1 MALVNLVKKIG
12 NWLWTG
18 ADTLRKVLHLFVLL
32 FFFAIVVSASLDSA
46 PVLPSNAALV
56 ISPVGSI
63 VEQLEGTAYDRAVAE
78 ILGEENPQTLLQ
90 DILDGLEFAKDDE
103 RINAVVLDLRNMGGS
118 GLSKLRVL
126 GDALEDFRDSGK
138 PVLAMSSYYSQGS
151 YYLAAHADEAYLH
164 EDGFLFF
171 TGFGS
176 YQNFYKSAIDKLLID
191 WNVFRVGTHKSAVE
205 PFMRNDMSDESRDSM
220 GDLLGQLW
228 SLYQMDIVESRELS
242 AGALDDIT
250 DNFVELVSSGSSRL
264 GDIYVERGLLDGLLT
279 QTGFHEKVLEY
290 VEEHPDHEGQYQ
302 SASLSNYLVDQR
314 LSQPDAVR
322 EENVAIVV
330 ASGTILNGKQA
341 PGTIGGD
348 STSQLL
354 KRARMDESVKAVVLR
369 VDSPGGSVFASRLIG
384 SEVRAL
390 QEAGKPVVASM
401 SSSAAS
407 GGYWIS
413 MAADRIFA
421 NSATITGSIGVFGMF
436 PTFERTLGAAGI
448 TTDGIGTSP
457 WAGALRP
464 DREMSDDA
472 KQLFQLLVN
481 HDYDDFISR
490 VSEDREIDKQQ
501 VDRIAQGQVW
511 TGADALANGLVDE
524 IGSLEDAVA
533 AAAEL
538 AELEEGD
545 FGRKYINPELSGA
558 EQFAVEFL
566 ATATGRKLL
575 GEAVSRPQSSVARL
589 AAMVEQALAPMMLF
603 NDPKGSYSHC
613 FCSFE

>member
-32 FFFAIVVSASLDSA
+32 FLFAIVVSASLDSA

-78 ILGEENPQTLLQ
+78 FLGEENPQTLLQ

-103 RINAVVLDLRNMGGS
+103 RINAVVLDLRNMGGA

-126 GDALEDFRDSGK
+126 GDAIENFRESGK

-205 PFMRNDMSDESRDSM
+205 PYMRNDMSDESRESLEQ
-220 GDLLGQLW
+220 LLGQLW
-228 SLYQMDIVESRELS
+228 SLYQSDIVETRELS
-242 AGALDDIT
+242 VGALDDIT
-250 DNFVELVSSGSSRL
+250 DNFVDLVSAGSGRL
-264 GDIYVERGLLDGLLT
+264 GDIYLERGLLDGLLT
-279 QTGFHEKVLEY
+279 QAEFQEKVLEY

-302 SASLSNYLVDQR
+302 WASLRDYLVDQR

-390 QEAGKPVVASM
+390 QKAGKPVVASM

-436 PTFERTLGAAGI
+436 PTFERTLDAVGI
-448 TTDGIGTSP
+448 STDGIGTSP

-464 DREMSDDA
+464 DREMSEDA

-538 AELEEGD
+538 AELEDGD

-575 GEAVSRPQSSVARL
+575 GEAVSRPQSSVDRL
-589 AAMVEQALAPMMLF
+589 AAMIEQALSPMMLF

>member
-12 NWLWTG
+12 NCLWTG

-32 FFFAIVVSASLDSA
+32 FLFAIVVSASLDSA

-78 ILGEENPQTLLQ
+78 FLGEENPQTLLQ

-103 RINAVVLDLRNMGGS
+103 RINAVVLDLRNMGGA

-126 GDALEDFRDSGK
+126 GDAIENFRESGK

-176 YQNFYKSAIDKLLID
+176 YLNFYKSAIDKLLID

-205 PFMRNDMSDESRDSM
+205 PYMRNDMSDESRESLEQ
-220 GDLLGQLW
+220 LLGQLW
-228 SLYQMDIVESRELS
+228 SLYQSDIVETRELS
-242 AGALDDIT
+242 VGALDDIT
-250 DNFVELVSSGSSRL
+250 DNFVDLVSAGSGRL
-264 GDIYVERGLLDGLLT
+264 GDIYLERGLLDGLLT
-279 QTGFHEKVLEY
+279 QAEFQEKVLEY

-302 SASLSNYLVDQR
+302 WASLRDYLVDQR

-390 QEAGKPVVASM
+390 QKAGKPVVASM

-436 PTFERTLGAAGI
+436 PTFERTLDAVGI
-448 TTDGIGTSP
+448 STDGIGTSP

-464 DREMSDDA
+464 DREMSEDA

-538 AELEEGD
+538 AELEDGD

-575 GEAVSRPQSSVARL
+575 GEAVSRPQSSVDRL
-589 AAMVEQALAPMMLF
+589 AAMIEQALSPMMLF

>member
-1 MALVNLVKKIG
+1 MALVNMVKKIV
-12 NWLWTG
+12 NWVWTG
-18 ADTLRKVLHLFVLL
+18 VDTLRKVLHLFVLL
-32 FFFAIVVSASLDSA
+32 FLFAVAISASLDSA
-46 PVLPSNAALV
+46 PLLPSNAALV
-56 ISPVGSI
+56 ISPAGSI
-63 VEQLEGTAYDRAVAE
+63 VEQMEGTAYDRAIAE
-78 ILGEENPQTLLQ
+78 FLGEESPQTLLQ

-103 RINAVVLDLRNMGGS
+103 RIKAVVLDLRNMGGS

-126 GDALEDFRDSGK
+126 GDAIEDFRESDK
-138 PVLAMSSYYSQGS
+138 PVLAMSNYYSQGS

-171 TGFGS
+171 TGFGV
-176 YQNFYKSAIDKLLID
+176 YQNYYKSTIDKLLID

-205 PFMRNDMSDESRDSM
+205 PYLRNDMSNESRESL
-220 GDLLGQLW
+220 GHLIGQLW
-228 SLYQMDIVESRELS
+228 SLYQADIVEARELS
-242 AGALDDIT
+242 FGAIDDIT
-250 DNFVELVSSGSSRL
+250 NNFVDLVASGNGRL
-264 GDIYVERGLLDGLLT
+264 GDVYVERGLLDGLLT
-279 QTGFHEKVLEY
+279 QAEFQEKVLEY
-290 VEEHPDHEGQYQ
+290 VEKDPDHEGQYQ
-302 SASLSNYLVDQR
+302 SASLNNYLIDRR
-314 LSQPDAVR
+314 LSQPSPVR
-322 EENVAIVV
+322 DENVAIVV
-330 ASGTILNGKQA
+330 ASGTILNGNQA
-341 PGTIGGD
+341 PGTVGGD

-390 QEAGKPVVASM
+390 QKAGKPVVASM

-413 MAADRIFA
+413 MAADKIFA

-436 PTFERTLGAAGI
+436 PTFERTLGELGV
-448 TTDGIGTSP
+448 TTDGIGTTP

-481 HDYDDFISR
+481 HDYDDFITR

-524 IGSLEDAVA
+524 IGSMEDAVA

-538 AELEEGD
+538 AELDEGD

-566 ATATGRKLL
+566 ASATGRKLL
-575 GEAVSRPQSSVARL
+575 GEAVSRPQSSVDRL
-589 AAMVEQALAPMMLF
+589 AALVEQALAPMMLF